1 MRYSLAISIGV
12 HAAILLAAIIAL
24 PAPDNFK
31 VEELDSIPVDVV
43 SIEEL
48 SQRKAMVKAEEKK
61 PIEKPA
67 AVKPLVE
74 EKKPEPKPA
83 EEVKKAAVE
92 PEPEPEPAKPV
103 EKQPDPKPL
112 EDLIKETEKAKP
124 KAEEKKTAEAPEV
137 KPKLKPDKPKKK
149 AKKELDI
156 DKVAALLN
164 KIEDEPASPPKLEE
178 LMGEPEQGD
187 LNLASGEDMRISANE
202 IDWLRHKIRECWNP
216 PVGVMEA
223 QGLQVHVQIELDQ
236 SGAVLGQ
243 PAVVNSSAHP
253 LFGVAASSAVRAV
266 LRCQPYD
273 RLPIEKYEAWRSIIL
288 NFDPVEMFSG

>member
-1 MRYSLAISIGV
+1 MRYSLAISVAV

-48 SQRKAMVKAEEKK
+48 SQRKATVKAEEKK
-61 PIEKPA
+61 PVEKPA
-67 AVKPLVE
+67 PAKPLVE

-83 EEVKKAAVE
+83 EEVKKTAVE
-92 PEPEPEPAKPV
+92 PDAAPTPKAV

-112 EDLIKETEKAKP
+112 EELIKETEKAKP
-124 KAEEKKTAEAPEV
+124 KVEEKKTAEAPAV

-149 AKKELDI
+149 AKKELDV

-164 KIEDEPASPPKLEE
+164 KIEDEPSSPPKIEE
-178 LMGEPEQGD
+178 MTGEPEQGD
-187 LNLASGEDMRISANE
+187 FNLASGEDMRISANE
-202 IDWLRHKIRECWNP
+202 IDWLRRKIRECWNP

-253 LFGVAASSAVRAV
+253 LFAVAASSAVRAV

-273 RLPIEKYEAWRSIIL
+273 RLPIAKYDAWRSIIL

>member
-1 MRYSLAISIGV
+1 MRYSLAISIAV
-12 HAAILLAAIIAL
+12 HAAILLAAIFAL

-61 PIEKPA
+61 PVESPA
-67 AVKPLVE
+67 PPKPLVE

-83 EEVKKAAVE
+83 EEVKKAALE
-92 PEPEPEPAKPV
+92 PEAEPAPKPV

-112 EDLIKETEKAKP
+112 EELIKETEKAKP
-124 KAEEKKTAEAPEV
+124 KAEEKKTAETQPV
-137 KPKLKPDKPKKK
+137 KPTIKPEQPKKK

-164 KIEDEPASPPKLEE
+164 KIDDEPSSPPKIEE
-178 LMGEPEQGD
+178 KSGEPEQGD

-243 PAVVNSSAHP
+243 PAVVNSSTHP
-253 LFGVAASSAVRAV
+253 LFGVAASSAVRAI

-273 RLPIEKYEAWRSIIL
+273 RLPIAKYEAWRSIIL

>member
-1 MRYSLAISIGV
+1 MRYSLAISVAV

-24 PAPDNFK
+24 PPPENLK
-31 VEELDSIPVDVV
+31 VEELDTIPVDVV

-48 SQRKAMVKAEEKK
+48 SQRKATVKAEEKK
-61 PIEKPA
+61 PAEKA
-67 AVKPLVE
+67 APPKPVVE

-83 EEVKKAAVE
+83 EEVKKAALEPSAE
-92 PEPEPEPAKPV
+92 PEPLAI

-112 EDLIKETEKAKP
+112 EDLIKKTEKTEP
-124 KAEEKKTAEAPEV
+124 KLTEKKTAEAAPV
-137 KPKLKPDKPKKK
+137 KPKPKPEKPKKK
-149 AKKELDI
+149 RKELDI
-156 DKVAALLN
+156 EKVAALLN
-164 KIEDEPASPPKLEE
+164 KIDEEASSPPKIEE
-178 LMGEPEQGD
+178 LIGEPEQGD
-187 LNLASGEDMRISANE
+187 FDLARGEDVRISANE
-202 IDWLRHKIRECWNP
+202 IDWLRRKIRECWNP

-243 PAVVNSSAHP
+243 PSVVNSSAHP
-253 LFGVAASSAVRAV
+253 LFGVAASSAVRAI

-273 RLPIEKYEAWRSIIL
+273 RLPIAKYDAWRSIIF

>member
-24 PAPDNFK
+24 PAPDTLK

-61 PIEKPA
+61 PAEKPA
-67 AVKPLVE
+67 PPKPLVE

-92 PEPEPEPAKPV
+92 PEPEPAKPI

-124 KAEEKKTAEAPEV
+124 KTEEKKTAEAPEV
-137 KPKLKPDKPKKK
+137 KPKLKPEKPKKK

-164 KIEDEPASPPKLEE
+164 KIEDLT
-178 LMGEPEQGD
+178 GEPEQGD
-187 LNLASGEDMRISANE
+187 LDLASGEDMRISANE

-253 LFGVAASSAVRAV
+253 LFGVAASSAVRAI

-273 RLPIEKYEAWRSIIL
+273 RLPVEKYEAWRSIIL

>member
-1 MRYSLAISIGV
+1 MRYSLAISVAI

-48 SQRKAMVKAEEKK
+48 SQRKATVKAEEKK
-61 PIEKPA
+61 PVEKPA
-67 AVKPLVE
+67 PQKPVVE

-83 EEVKKAAVE
+83 EEVKKAALE
-92 PEPEPEPAKPV
+92 PEAAPLPEPV

-112 EDLIKETEKAKP
+112 EELIKKTEKAEP
-124 KAEEKKTAEAPEV
+124 KTEEKKTAEAPAV

-149 AKKELDI
+149 AKKELDV
-156 DKVAALLN
+156 DKVTALLN
-164 KIEDEPASPPKLEE
+164 KIEDEPASPPKIEDLA
-178 LMGEPEQGD
+178 GEPEQGD
-187 LNLASGEDMRISANE
+187 FNLASGNDMRMSANE

-273 RLPIEKYEAWRSIIL
+273 RLPIAKYDAWRSIIL

>member
-1 MRYSLAISIGV
+1 MRYSLAISVAV

-31 VEELDSIPVDVV
+31 VEELDTIPVDVV

-48 SQRKAMVKAEEKK
+48 SQRKATVKAEEKK
-61 PIEKPA
+61 PVEKPA
-67 AVKPLVE
+67 PAKPLVE
-74 EKKPEPKPA
+74 EKKPEPKLA
-83 EEVKKAAVE
+83 EEVKKAAIEPEAE
-92 PEPEPEPAKPV
+92 PEPKPV
-103 EKQPDPKPL
+103 TMQPDPKPL
-112 EDLIKETEKAKP
+112 EELIKETEKAEP
-124 KAEEKKTAEAPEV
+124 KVQEKKTAEAPAV
-137 KPKLKPDKPKKK
+137 KPKVKPDKPKKK
-149 AKKELDI
+149 AKKELDV

-164 KIEDEPASPPKLEE
+164 KIEDEPSSPPKIEE
-178 LMGEPEQGD
+178 MMGEPEQGD
-187 LNLASGEDMRISANE
+187 FNLASGEDMRISANE
-202 IDWLRHKIRECWNP
+202 IDWLRRKIRECWNP

-253 LFGVAASSAVRAV
+253 LFGVAASSAVRAI

-273 RLPIEKYEAWRSIIL
+273 RLPIAKYDAWRSIIL

>member
-1 MRYSLAISIGV
+1 MRYSLSISVAV

-43 SIEEL
+43 AIEEL
-48 SQRKAMVKAEEKK
+48 SQRKATVKAEERK
-61 PIEKPA
+61 PVEKPA
-67 AVKPLVE
+67 PAKPVVE
-74 EKKPEPKPA
+74 EKKPEPKSA
-83 EEVKKAAVE
+83 EEVKKAALE
-92 PEPEPEPAKPV
+92 PEAEPAPKPV

-112 EDLIKETEKAKP
+112 EELIKETEKAEP
-124 KAEEKKTAEAPEV
+124 KVEVKKTAEAPTV

-149 AKKELDI
+149 AKKELDV

-164 KIEDEPASPPKLEE
+164 KIEDEPSSPPRIEE
-178 LMGEPEQGD
+178 LTGEPEQGD
-187 LNLASGEDMRISANE
+187 FNLASGEDMRISANE
-202 IDWLRHKIRECWNP
+202 IDWLRRKIRECWNP

-236 SGAVLGQ
+236 SGAVRGQ

-273 RLPIEKYEAWRSIIL
+273 RLPIAKYDAWRSIIL